1 MSHGDSKIPSFE
13 KKEGAVASDG
23 PQNKVRH
30 PRLRLMIYY
39 HCLLLNKNS
48 LLLNIGGILMH
59 AFNNHPPVSSDKDRA
74 KLAKML
80 IRLFELWQLDTE
92 SQLTLLG
99 LSPSSRAMLS
109 RYRQGTTPLPF
120 AKDIL
125 DRAGW
130 LLAIHQALRSLYPK
144 NTELCYNWI
153 KLHNTLLQNQIPLD
167 YMKYNGL
174 IGIAKI
180 ARYLQSQLVK

>member
-1 MSHGDSKIPSFE
+1 MR
-13 KKEGAVASDG
+13 A
-23 PQNKVRH
+23 
-30 PRLRLMIYY
+30 Y
-39 HCLLLNKNS
+39 NS
-48 LLLNIGGILMH
+48 THSQM
-59 AFNNHPPVSSDKDRA
+59 SSDKDRA

-80 IRLFELWQLDTE
+80 IRLFDLWQLDTE
-92 SQLTLLG
+92 SQLILLG

-120 AKDIL
+120 AQDIL

-144 NTELCYNWI
+144 NNELCYNWI
-153 KLHNTLLQNQIPLD
+153 QLHNSLLQNQTPLD
-167 YMKYNGL
+167 YMKLNGL
-174 IGIAKI
+174 IGLAKI